1 MCGIIAGINGN
12 DMAQSLIDG
21 LLKLE
26 YRGYDSA
33 GLAVIGE
40 RGFSV
45 RKVSGPVDGLA
56 LRARAQPADGSIGI
70 AHTRWATH
78 GKPSATNAHPHLC
91 GDIAVVHNGIIE
103 NHHALRWALKD
114 AGHAFLSETDS
125 EVIPHLISEAM
136 KLGADLFDATR
147 IAVRQLKG
155 RYSFIVMH
163 RSAPDRLI
171 AVQQGSSIVIG
182 AGPHGAWAASDDIAL
197 TGRVE
202 RTAVLDEGNIAILTR
217 SGVEVHDANLA
228 LVSPNWEDVEPAVE
242 VNIAALDGT
251 HTRREIAEQPEAI
264 RKTLLGLAN
273 RDVPISIVNARRV
286 LICACGSSYYAGML
300 ARSWFENLAG
310 MRVDL
315 EIASELSTR
324 PMIDMDGTVA
334 VLISQS
340 GETADTLAAL
350 DTLQAAKIPTVA
362 VVNVE
367 RSQIANRVD
376 VLWPT
381 SAGREIG
388 VAATKTFTTQV
399 TALGALALRIATLK
413 GTLALELEHGLR
425 RELDGMGIGIAKIL
439 ESESH
444 IAAIAAEIA
453 SAQSCLF
460 LGRGP
465 DFAVA
470 AEAALKLKELSY
482 IHAEAYPA
490 GELKHGPIAIIHK
503 GLPVIASTGQGPLL
517 AKTLSNLAE
526 VKARGAKTILI
537 TEQAA
542 NIEGDADHT
551 ILVPSGS
558 PYVSPIYRVVALQLL
573 AFHVAKAL
581 DLDIDKPRN
590 LAKSVTVE

>member
-12 DMAQSLIDG
+12 DMAHSLIDG

-33 GLAVIGE
+33 GLAVIGKH
-40 RGFSV
+40 GLAV

-56 LRARAQPADGSIGI
+56 LDVRKRPAEGSIGI

-78 GKPSATNAHPHLC
+78 GEPSATNAHPHLC

-103 NHHALRWALKD
+103 NHHALRWGLKD
-114 AGHAFLSETDS
+114 AGHAFHSETDS
-125 EVIPHLISEAM
+125 EVIPHLIGEAM
-136 KLGADLFDATR
+136 KAGADLLDATR
-147 IAVRQLKG
+147 AAVRQLKG
-155 RYSFIVMH
+155 RYAFIVMH
-163 RSAPDRLI
+163 KNAPDRLI
-171 AVQQGSSIVIG
+171 AVQQGSSIVVG
-182 AGPHGAWAASDDIAL
+182 TGPHGAWAASDDLAL
-197 TGRVE
+197 MGRVE
-202 RTAVLDEGNIAILTR
+202 RTADLEEGNIAILTR
-217 SGVEVHDANLA
+217 AGVEMHDTNLA
-228 LVSPNWEDVEPAVE
+228 LVAPEWNDAEPTTDLGVS
-242 VNIAALDGT
+242 ALDGT
-251 HTRREIAEQPEAI
+251 HTRREISEQPEAI

-273 RDVPISIVNARRV
+273 RDVPVSIINAQRI
-286 LICACGSSYYAGML
+286 LICACGSSFYAGML
-300 ARSWFENLAG
+300 ARNWFENLAG
-310 MRVDL
+310 MRVEM
-315 EIASELSTR
+315 EIGSELSTR

-350 DTLQAAKIPTVA
+350 DTLQSAKVPTIA

-367 RSQIANRVD
+367 RSQLANRAD
-376 VLWPT
+376 VHWPT

-388 VAATKTFTTQV
+388 VAATKTFVTQV

-413 GTLALELEHGLR
+413 GTLALDLEHGLR
-425 RELDGMGIGIAKIL
+425 RELEGMGSAIAKII
-439 ESESH
+439 ETEPH
-444 IAAIAAEIA
+444 IASIAKEIA
-453 SAQSCLF
+453 QARSCLF

-465 DFAVA
+465 DYSVA

-503 GLPVIASTGQGPLL
+503 GLPVIASAGQGPLL

-526 VKARGAKTILI
+526 VKARGAKTILV
-537 TEQAA
+537 TEQNA

-558 PYVSPIYRVVALQLL
+558 PYVSPVYRVIALQLL
-573 AFHVAKAL
+573 AFHVAKVL